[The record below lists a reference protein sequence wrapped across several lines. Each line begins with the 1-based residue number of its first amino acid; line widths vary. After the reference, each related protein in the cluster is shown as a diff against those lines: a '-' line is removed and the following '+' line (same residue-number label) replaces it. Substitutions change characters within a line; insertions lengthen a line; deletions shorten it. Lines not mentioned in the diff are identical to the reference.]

1 MDLSMFLLLGFAV
14 FTALGLLVGIVSIG
28 DLTRW
33 ASLTQE
39 VEIQHLVDY
48 ITGRQQ
54 A

>member
-1 MDLSMFLLLGFAV
+1 
-14 FTALGLLVGIVSIG
+14 VSIG

-33 ASLTQE
+33 VSINQE

-48 ITGRQQ
+48 ITGRHP